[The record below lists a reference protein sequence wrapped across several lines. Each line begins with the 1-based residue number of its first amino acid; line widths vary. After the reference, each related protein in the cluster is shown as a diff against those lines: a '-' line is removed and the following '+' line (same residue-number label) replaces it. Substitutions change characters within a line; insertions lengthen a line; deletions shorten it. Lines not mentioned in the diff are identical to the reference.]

1 MLNYL
6 VRRTALALFTG
17 LAVLTLVFGIV
28 RILPGKP
35 SHVILGDFA
44 SEAAIAALDQ
54 RLGLDRPI
62 WIQYL
67 DFMQKAVR
75 GDWGASMVTDRPVVA
90 EIMSVLPWTLELTLA
105 ALLIGVA
112 AGIPLGVLAALRRN
126 RTADNVIRVVSLA
139 GLSFPA
145 FLSAVLLLLIFSIQL
160 GWMPVISAN
169 SGSLKAWAQ
178 SLALP
183 AINLGLI
190 NAAYIT
196 RVTRSAMLEVLQED
210 YVRTARAKGVP
221 WGAVV
226 RRHALGNAMVPIV
239 TVVGLF
245 LGILIGNS
253 VLTEI
258 VFNRPGLGKLIVGAL
273 SQRDYTMLQGL
284 MVIYTLLVVAVNV
297 LTDLVYGIVDPRVE
311 IK

>member
-1 MLNYL
+1 MLGYL
-6 VRRTALALFTG
+6 LRRLALALVTG
-17 LAVLTLVFGIV
+17 LAVLTLVFFVIRV
-28 RILPGKP
+28 LPGSP
-35 SHVILGDFA
+35 AHVILGDFA
-44 SEAAIAALDQ
+44 SQAAIEALER
-54 RLGLDRPI
+54 RLGLDQPI
-62 WIQYL
+62 WVQYL
-67 DFMQKAVR
+67 DFIGKALT
-75 GDWGASMVTDRPVVA
+75 GDWGSSMVTERPVIG
-90 EIMSVLPWTLELTLA
+90 EILSVLPWTIELTVV
-105 ALLIGVA
+105 ALLIGIA
-112 AGIPLGVLAALRRN
+112 IGIPLGVWAALHRN
-126 RTADNVIRVVSLA
+126 GGIDYGVRVLSLL

-145 FLSAVLLLLIFSIQL
+145 FVSGVLLLLLFAIQL
-160 GWMPVISAN
+160 SWFPVISAKT
-169 SGSLKAWAQ
+169 GSLSAWAQ

-196 RVTRSAMLEVLQED
+196 RVTRSAMLEVLGED

-226 RRHALGNAMVPIV
+226 WRHALGNAMIPIV

-253 VLTEI
+253 VLTEL

-273 SQRDYTMLQGL
+273 MQRDYTMLQGL

-297 LTDLVYGIVDPRVE
+297 LTDVVYGLVDPRVQLQ
-311 IK
+311 